1 MLNAVIGVY
10 SKICLEKPEGGVCL
24 AYFERYFYN
33 ATSELCEI
41 FIYGGCGGNQN
52 NFETLRECYDNCE
65 GNSFQEF
72 FDFQEMNEWIINATN
87 NEKVTR
93 SRQPHILINFFN

>member
-1 MLNAVIGVY
+1 MGLWRQFCHQLIK
-10 SKICLEKPEGGVCL
+10 KIHLDKGSICFEKPEGGICL

-52 NFETLRECYDNCE
+52 NFETMKECYDNCE
-65 GNSFQEF
+65 GNCSQEF
-72 FDFQEMNEWIINATN
+72 FWFP
-87 NEKVTR
+87 R
-93 SRQPHILINFFN
+93 SE